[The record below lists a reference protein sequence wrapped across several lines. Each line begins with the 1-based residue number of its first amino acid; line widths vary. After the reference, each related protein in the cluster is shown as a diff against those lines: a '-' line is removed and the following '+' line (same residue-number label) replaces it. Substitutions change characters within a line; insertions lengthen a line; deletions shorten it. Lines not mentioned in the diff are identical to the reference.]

1 MGYNW
6 KFGYY
11 IQDSNHCMLKQNC
24 SMEQSVDSDEEF
36 ENVENVILAVF
47 RLLKEY
53 DRLVEIA
60 ETEMKKIGGET
71 YG

>member
-1 MGYNW
+1 
-6 KFGYY
+6 
-11 IQDSNHCMLKQNC
+11 MLKQNC
-24 SMEQSVDSDEEF
+24 SMEQSSSVNLDEEF
-36 ENVENVILAVF
+36 ENVESAVLAVF

-60 ETEMKKIGGET
+60 ETEIKKIGGET

>member
-1 MGYNW
+1 M
-6 KFGYY
+6 K
-11 IQDSNHCMLKQNC
+11 
-24 SMEQSVDSDEEF
+24 QSVNSDEEF
-36 ENVENVILAVF
+36 ENVENAILAVF

-60 ETEMKKIGGET
+60 ETEIQKIGGET

>member
-1 MGYNW
+1 M
-6 KFGYY
+6 
-11 IQDSNHCMLKQNC
+11 KQVSSENT
-24 SMEQSVDSDEEF
+24 DDEF

-60 ETEMKKIGGET
+60 ETEMQKIGGET
-71 YG
+71 IE